1 MTVVCERESLVLPF
15 ARAFSQSDACGR
27 AARGPQLRGV
37 RVKTGC
43 SLRRGLCA
51 VAERGGARTV
61 KYKSRNG
68 GRSIDLSSRAR
79 EAEHKVLNRNA
90 KEK

>member
-1 MTVVCERESLVLPF
+1 M
-15 ARAFSQSDACGR
+15 
-27 AARGPQLRGV
+27 RGV

-68 GRSIDLSSRAR
+68 GRSIDLSSRPHVPER
-79 EAEHKVLNRNA
+79 QNILNRNA